1 MTVCYSF
8 ELIIYL
14 NGVDKIAQ
22 NHLCHQTKLHLQQ
35 IKKQTWISWQTHP
48 VIWIVFYLYPCFIVG
63 SLSIFILLKEKVLW
77 LHENRVQFP
86 NQYPVPIMAAISL
99 FSVPIMAIMGVTSKR
114 TLGMLLL
121 MLFCVVSGQVMG
133 DLAYRLLSLSAC
145 KFQPKHARN
154 LGNQFACFVN
164 YETEL
169 NKWIHRQSWF
179 CVTCFIT

>member
-1 MTVCYSF
+1 
-8 ELIIYL
+8 
-14 NGVDKIAQ
+14 
-22 NHLCHQTKLHLQQ
+22 
-35 IKKQTWISWQTHP
+35 
-48 VIWIVFYLYPCFIVG
+48 
-63 SLSIFILLKEKVLW
+63 
-77 LHENRVQFP
+77 
-86 NQYPVPIMAAISL
+86 MAAISL

-169 NKWIHRQSWF
+169 NE
-179 CVTCFIT
+179 